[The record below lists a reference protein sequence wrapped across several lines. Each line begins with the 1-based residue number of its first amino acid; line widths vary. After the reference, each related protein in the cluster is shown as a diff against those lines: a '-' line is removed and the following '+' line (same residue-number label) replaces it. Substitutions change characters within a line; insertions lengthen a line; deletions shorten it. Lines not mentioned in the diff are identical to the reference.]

1 MKHGFIK
8 AAAVT
13 PEIKVADCI
22 YNAQSTI
29 DCFAKAAIYGAKVVV
44 APELGLTGYTCGD
57 LFFQETLL
65 DGAIDALYT
74 VAKGTAKYDALFFVG
89 LPLRKDGGIYNVAAA
104 IYKGDVLAFI
114 PKTYLPNYNEFYEK
128 RNFRPAP
135 DDNGLVIV
143 KGNEYFFGKNVI
155 FCDKNLPEFTVAVEI
170 CEDMWSVTPPG
181 VDHALAGANILV
193 NLSASDET
201 VGKAEYRRQL
211 ISSYSARLACG
222 IVYADAGRGESTTDI
237 VFAGHD
243 IVCDNGKIL
252 AETELFSGDIALS
265 EIDVKFLAYERT
277 KLYNFD
283 YEVKEHKKIYFD
295 MDVEETT
302 LTRDYPRLP
311 FVPTDEKE
319 LSGRASLILRIQ
331 AEALAKRMEHT
342 LAKTAVIGISGG
354 LDSTLTL
361 LVATKA
367 KELIG
372 SDCKVIGVTMPCF
385 GTTGRTY
392 NNACKLVKLLGAE
405 LKEVNIND
413 TVTRHFAD
421 IGHDGRVDVTYENA
435 QARERTQVLMDIAN
449 MTSGFVVGTG
459 DLSELALG
467 WATYNGDHMSMYGTN
482 SSIPKTLVRFLVKY
496 VADCSDKELK
506 EVLYDI
512 LDTPVSP
519 ELTPPSGE
527 KIAQKTE
534 DIVGPYELHD
544 FFLYYTIR
552 GGFGPDKIYR
562 LAVKTFEG
570 VYDAETIKK
579 WLKNFVRRFFN
590 QQFKRSCSPDGV
602 KVGSVALSPRGD
614 WKMPSDAT
622 STLWSQEIPE

>member
-8 AAAVT
+8 VAAVT
-13 PEIKVADCI
+13 PEIKVADCVH
-22 YNAQSTI
+22 NAESTI
-29 DCFAKAAIYGAKVVV
+29 ACFAEAAKMGAKIVV

-57 LFFQETLL
+57 LFYQETLL
-65 DGAIDALYT
+65 NGAIDAVYK
-74 VAKGTAKYDALFFVG
+74 VAKETVKYDALFFVG
-89 LPLRKDGGIYNVAAA
+89 MPLKKDGGLYNVAAVL
-104 IYKGDVLAFI
+104 YKGDILGFV

-128 RNFRPAP
+128 RQFRPAP
-135 DDNGLVIV
+135 DNNSTVMV
-143 KGNEYFFGKNVI
+143 MGNEYFFGKNVV
-155 FCDKNLPEFTVAVEI
+155 FCDKNLPEFTVSVEI

-211 ISSYSARLACG
+211 VSSYSARLACG
-222 IVYADAGRGESTTDI
+222 IVYADAGRGESTTDM

-243 IVCDNGKIL
+243 IVCENGKIL
-252 AETELFSGDIALS
+252 SETKLFNNGIAIS
-265 EIDVKFLAYERT
+265 EIDVKFLSHERT
-277 KLYNFD
+277 KLYNFT

-295 MDVEETT
+295 MDTVDTV
-302 LTRDYPRLP
+302 LTRSYPALP
-311 FVPTDEKE
+311 FVPADNNE
-319 LSGRASLILRIQ
+319 LSSRAALILRIQ

-342 LAKTAVIGISGG
+342 FAASAVIGISGG
-354 LDSTLTL
+354 LDSTLSL
-361 LVATKA
+361 LVATEA
-367 KELIG
+367 KKLIS
-372 SDCKVIGVTMPCF
+372 SDCKIICVTMPCF

-405 LKEVNIND
+405 LREVNIKD
-413 TVTRHFAD
+413 SVTRHFAD
-421 IGHDGRVDVTYENA
+421 IGHDGKVDVTYENA

-449 MTSGFVVGTG
+449 MTGGFVVGTG

-482 SSIPKTLVRFLVKY
+482 SSVPKTLVRHIVRY
-496 VADCSDKELK
+496 VAEKSNEDLK
-506 EVLYDI
+506 EVLLDI

-519 ELTPPSGE
+519 ELTPPSGD

-544 FFLYYTIR
+544 FFLYYTVR
-552 GGFGPDKIYR
+552 AGFAPDKVYR
-562 LAVKTFEG
+562 LAVRTFEN
-570 VYDAETIKK
+570 VYDKATVKK
-579 WLKNFVRRFFN
+579 WLRNFVRRFFN

-602 KVGSVALSPRGD
+602 KVGSVSLSPRGD
-614 WKMPSDAT
+614 WRMPSDAT
-622 STLWSQEIPE
+622 STIWLDNIQ